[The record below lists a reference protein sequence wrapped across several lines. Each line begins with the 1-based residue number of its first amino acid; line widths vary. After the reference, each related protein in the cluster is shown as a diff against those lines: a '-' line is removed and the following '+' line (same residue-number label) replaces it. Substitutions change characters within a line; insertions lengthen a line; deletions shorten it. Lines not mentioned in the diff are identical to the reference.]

1 MGVGWREIPSIYIRE
16 DFRKTEHFFD
26 MGLETQVVFEH
37 TDPRGGNSMNRIPEA
52 KPLGVWMGGLS

>member
-1 MGVGWREIPSIYIRE
+1 
-16 DFRKTEHFFD
+16 